1 MIKKYSLLLGLSL
14 VCFALFS
21 QSNDIKVVD
30 IISPSSN
37 QTYQAVDSFDIT
49 IRIQNIG
56 PNILISGDRFDLSY
70 SIEDGTP
77 NSVYIDTALFV
88 GGSRNMNV
96 GEARIY
102 TLATNYRVEGNGSFA
117 VCASI
122 AGTDLYPQN
131 TNKDPGDCVTFVVS
145 LEEQKLE
152 VEQLYYANQAIR
164 LNVNHVEQFQLE
176 VYDITGKL
184 MLTQSLRN
192 QQGEQRIPFNAPS
205 NGFSFLQLIGGCRHT
220 FRSTFAGRQ
229 WFK

>member
-1 MIKKYSLLLGLSL
+1 MIKKYSFLLGLSL
-14 VCFALFS
+14 FCFALFS

-30 IISPSSN
+30 VISPSSS
-37 QTYQAVDSFDIT
+37 QTYQSVDSFDIT

-102 TLATNYRVEGNGSFA
+102 TLATNYQIAGNGSFA

-152 VEQLYYANQAIR
+152 VEKLYYANQAIR
-164 LNVNHVEQFQLE
+164 LKVNHAEQIQME

-184 MLTQSLRN
+184 MLTQSIRN
-192 QQGEQRIPFNAPS
+192 QKGEQLIPFDAPS
-205 NGFSFLQLIGGCRHT
+205 NGFYFIQLIDNRGNS
-220 FRSTFAGRQ
+220 FSSKFAVR
-229 WFK
+229 